1 MDVNLEF
8 RSVFAVGDG
17 CFFQGLNVKVSPL
30 PTIKSNVAK
39 IINRCLLE
47 VRALSVRLCMDF
59 FV

>member
-1 MDVNLEF
+1 MGVKLEF
-8 RSVFAVGDG
+8 RSVFAVGDS

-30 PTIKSNVAK
+30 PTIKSNVVK

-47 VRALSVRLCMDF
+47 GRALFIRLCMDF